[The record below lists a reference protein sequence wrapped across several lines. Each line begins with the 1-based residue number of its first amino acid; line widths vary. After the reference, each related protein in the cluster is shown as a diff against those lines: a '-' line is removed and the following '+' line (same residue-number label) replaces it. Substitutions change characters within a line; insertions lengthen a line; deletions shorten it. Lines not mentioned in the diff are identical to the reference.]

1 MGLLPTEI
9 AETKSRRAREREEL
23 SGPPWLPG
31 GGPRAVSPNNPFID
45 EQPLQSS
52 GRSWGLWLCDTS
64 HQCRNRRFGWRRL
77 RVCLLGNTRD
87 VFRSGFLHRAET
99 GAGQRAWG
107 QSKVALKKCHL
118 LCPSGR
124 GAVEMPS
131 PLTCDLI
138 PTFFLGLPS
147 KKRPIVCQLMPWPS
161 SLPPVSSA
169 APIQQTRCRAFRT
182 SVKQPRKS
190 VVLDDPAP

>member
-1 MGLLPTEI
+1 MGLLPTKI

-52 GRSWGLWLCDTS
+52 GRSWDLWLCDTS

-99 GAGQRAWG
+99 GAEQRAWG

-138 PTFFLGLPS
+138 PTFFFRIALQEETNRMSANALAIVFAPCILRCPDTTDPLQSVQDIS
-147 KKRPIVCQLMPWPS
+147 K
-161 SLPPVSSA
+161 
-169 APIQQTRCRAFRT
+169 TT
-182 SVKQPRKS
+182 T
-190 VVLDDPAP
+190 